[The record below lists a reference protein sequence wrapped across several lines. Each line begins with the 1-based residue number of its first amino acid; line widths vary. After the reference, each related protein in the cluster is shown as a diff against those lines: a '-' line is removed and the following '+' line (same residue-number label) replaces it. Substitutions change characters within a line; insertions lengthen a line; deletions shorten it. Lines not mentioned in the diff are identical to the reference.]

1 MIESII
7 KKLLKNIT
15 DKKNIIIEE
24 EKDDGGY
31 HRSCYKPSK
40 NCSNLDSY
48 GIICVRCGKCGR
60 KFVKAKKIK
69 NNIDILNIILNVLFE
84 I

>member
-1 MIESII
+1 MIESIT
-7 KKLLKNIT
+7 KKLLNNI
-15 DKKNIIIEE
+15 NIIIEE

-69 NNIDILNIILNVLFE
+69 NNMDRLKVIFKVLF
-84 I
+84 